1 MLFLTEEGVL
11 GQAPVRVL
19 KRGRMSCGER
29 SVGAEEMRVLLTDLV
44 AELMLML
51 FCRLHLPHV
60 SSTSACGLEC

>member
-1 MLFLTEEGVL
+1 ML

-19 KRGRMSCGER
+19 KRGRMPCGER
-29 SVGAEEMRVLLTDLV
+29 SEGAEEKRVLVADVV
-44 AELMLML
+44 AELMLIL